1 MPVITTHQQLKQYVK
16 ATFTAN
22 TDALPDI
29 VAAENT
35 FIVPI
40 IGSALL
46 AESIVAAQNTVKAN
60 LCNLIRAAVAPLSY
74 WLDLATIHIQIGSAG
89 LGVNR
94 SDNQDPVHR
103 WEYEQLKE
111 SLAEKGSAAL
121 EAMMQYLYANKAALG
136 WTIPDGYK
144 SIIKTGDEFKKY
156 YFIHQPYRTF
166 EMLRPLLNEVEDQYL
181 VSSIGQETFD
191 FLKDY
196 SGENATVMAA
206 VRLLKK
212 AAVNY
217 TINKAVDLL
226 PIKITVNGF
235 TVALKEQNDKT
246 DQGQQIAPDSQFS
259 RLSDSTLRSANSYI
273 KELID
278 LLDEKATDQLFEEY
292 KSSKYYTS
300 PTTKASEGSRNESR
314 TGIFGF

>member
-1 MPVITTHQQLKQYVK
+1 MPVITNHQQLRQYVK
-16 ATFTAN
+16 VTFTAA
-22 TDALPDI
+22 TDTLPDI

-40 IGSALL
+40 IGSTLL
-46 AESIVAAQNTVKAN
+46 NESIAAAPNSLKAN

-74 WLDLATIHIQIGSAG
+74 WLDLATIHVQIGSAG

-111 SLAEKGSAAL
+111 SLAEKGAAAL
-121 EAMMQYLYANKAALG
+121 EAMMQYLYINKTALG
-136 WTIPDGYK
+136 WTIPDGYG

-191 FLKDY
+191 FLKNY
-196 SGENATVMAA
+196 TEQNAITLAA

-217 TINKAVDLL
+217 TINKAVELL

-246 DQGQQIAPDSQFS
+246 DQGQQIASDSQFG
-259 RLSDSTLRSANSYI
+259 RLSDSTLRNANSYM
-273 KELID
+273 KELRD
-278 LLDEKATDQLFEEY
+278 LLDTNATDQLFGAY

-300 PTTKASEGSRNESR
+300 PAAKSIEVSRNESR

>member
-1 MPVITTHQQLKQYVK
+1 MPVITNHQQLRKYVK
-16 ATFTAN
+16 VTFTAA
-22 TDALPDI
+22 TDTLPDI

-40 IGSALL
+40 IGSTLL
-46 AESIVAAQNTVKAN
+46 NESIAADPNSLKAN

-74 WLDLATIHIQIGSAG
+74 WLDLATIHVQIGSAG

-111 SLAEKGSAAL
+111 SLAEKGAAAL
-121 EAMMQYLYANKAALG
+121 EAMMQYLYINKTALG
-136 WTIPDGYK
+136 WAIPDGYG

-191 FLKDY
+191 FLKNY
-196 SGENATVMAA
+196 TEQNAITLAA

-217 TINKAVDLL
+217 TINKAVELL

-246 DQGQQIAPDSQFS
+246 DQGQQIASDSQFG
-259 RLSDSTLRSANSYI
+259 RLSDSTLRNANNYM
-273 KELID
+273 KELRD
-278 LLDEKATDQLFEEY
+278 LLDANATDQLFAAY
-292 KSSKYYTS
+292 KVSKYYTS
-300 PTTKASEGSRNESR
+300 PAAKSIEVSRNESR

>member
-1 MPVITTHQQLKQYVK
+1 MPVITTHQQLRQYLKV
-16 ATFTAN
+16 TFTAA
-22 TDALPDI
+22 TDNLPDI

-40 IGSALL
+40 IGSTLL
-46 AESIVAAQNTVKAN
+46 NESIAATPNTLKAN
-60 LCNLIRAAVAPLSY
+60 LCNLIRAAVAPLAY
-74 WLDLATIHIQIGSAG
+74 WLDLATIHVQIGSAG

-111 SLAEKGSAAL
+111 SLAEKGAAAL
-121 EAMMQYLYANKAALG
+121 EAMMQYLYTYKGALG
-136 WTIPDGYK
+136 WTIPDGYG

-191 FLKDY
+191 LLKNY
-196 SGENATVMAA
+196 TEQNSIVLSA

-217 TINKAVDLL
+217 TINKAVESL

-246 DQGQQIAPDSQFS
+246 EQGQQIASDSQFG
-259 RLSDSTLRSANSYI
+259 RLSDSTLRNANSYM
-273 KELID
+273 KELRD
-278 LLDEKATDQLFEEY
+278 LLDANATDQLFTAY
-292 KSSKYYTS
+292 KNSKYYTS
-300 PTTKASEGSRNESR
+300 PAAKSIEVSRNESR